1 MGEGLKNTILT
12 VGIILVIFPF
22 FMMIINEIK
31 KSPKSVDWAIVT
43 SIMATANLILVS
55 VIKHF

>member
-31 KSPKSVDWAIVT
+31 KKPK
-43 SIMATANLILVS
+43 VS
-55 VIKHF
+55 